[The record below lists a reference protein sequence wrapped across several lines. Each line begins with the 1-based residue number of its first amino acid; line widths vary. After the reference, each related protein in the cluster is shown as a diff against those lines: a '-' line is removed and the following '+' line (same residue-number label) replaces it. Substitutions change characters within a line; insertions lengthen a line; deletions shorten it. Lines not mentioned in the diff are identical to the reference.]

1 MSKQLAKVLS
11 YLFHPVIY
19 PVLGV
24 LIILNS
30 VPYYIHSQVTIL
42 ALAFVFTGTYIIP
55 VLVSFLMLKLKIVGS
70 LEMKEAKDRR
80 WPYLIG
86 SISFYFTAT
95 ALEKIGLS
103 NETYLFIMS
112 SAIVILLHFSLLKF
126 WKPSAHLGAIGG
138 FTGLMMAISLKYQVG
153 LLPIIALAF
162 LIAGFLATA
171 RLRLNAH
178 TTGELVFGYFSGLLV
193 VGSLVYFL

>member
-1 MSKQLAKVLS
+1 MSKQVAKVLS

-30 VPYYIHSQVTIL
+30 VPYYVHSQVTIL
-42 ALAFVFTGTYIIP
+42 ALVFVFTGTYIIP
-55 VLVSFLMLKLKIVGS
+55 VLVSFLMLRLKIVGS

-86 SISFYFTAT
+86 VISFYFTAS

-103 NETYLFIMS
+103 NESYLFIQS
-112 SAIVILLHFSLLKF
+112 SAIVILVHFSMLKF

-138 FTGLMMAISLKYQVG
+138 FTGLLMALSLKFQIG
-153 LLPIIALAF
+153 LLPLIALSF
-162 LIAGFLATA
+162 LVAGFLATA
-171 RLRLNAH
+171 RLKLQAH
-178 TTGELVFGYFSGLLV
+178 NSGELVFGYFSGLLI
-193 VGSLVYFL
+193 VGTLVYFL

>member
-1 MSKQLAKVLS
+1 MSTQLAKVLS

-19 PVLGV
+19 PLIGL

-30 VPYYIHSQVTIL
+30 VPYYIPSQVTLL
-42 ALAFVFTGTYIIP
+42 ALLFVFTGTYIIP
-55 VLVSFLMLKLKIVGS
+55 VLVSFLMLKMKIVGS

-86 SISFYFTAT
+86 AISFYFTAS
-95 ALEKIGLS
+95 ALKKIGLA
-103 NETYLFIMS
+103 NESYLFIQA

-138 FTGLMMAISLKYQVG
+138 FTGLLMALSLKYQIGFIVF
-153 LLPIIALAF
+153 IALAI
-162 LIAGFLATA
+162 LVAGFLATA
-171 RLRLNAH
+171 RLSLKAH
-178 TTGELVFGYFSGLLV
+178 SPGELVFGYFSGLFIV
-193 VGSLVYFL
+193 AFLVYFL